1 MIIECEQCHARFEVN
16 EARLKPGGNRLRCS
30 QCRHVFTVTVP
41 AAGPAAAV
49 PPSAP
54 SEVEPTRFAP
64 PVPPRVEVPP
74 PRAEPAPPSPP
85 GHPAEAGPS
94 LGFDLGELDLGER
107 PSPPSG
113 AVTEP
118 GPSLR
123 FDLGELGLGEEPSP
137 PPSVPPTVTAGTP
150 AASQAEPQITFADQL
165 DFKAQEGWELGPA
178 DEAMTRDLKL
188 PGKDDELVLDWTPE
202 ELAKEAE
209 SRTPWAPT
217 PAAASQAI
225 TPGTAPPP
233 QAETGGPGLAIETE
247 PTEPLFQ
254 EPLPEPLV
262 LEEERGSRLGV
273 LVKLLLA
280 LVLVVGAGAAAYFF
294 ALPYFWPAGPAA
306 EPGSVSIDRP
316 SLKSSPLDTARGN
329 RAFVIEGKA
338 VNQYARA
345 RSFIKVKAALY
356 GPKGEKVQ
364 EREVFAG
371 NLLTEKELRT
381 LPPPEVEQKLG
392 NRAGEALANL
402 NVPPRGSVPFM
413 VVFFDIPPT
422 LTEYSVQVSGSE
434 PSTQ

>member
-1 MIIECEQCHARFEVN
+1 MVIECEQCHARFEVN
-16 EARLKPGGNRLRCS
+16 EARLKPGANKLRCS
-30 QCRHVFTVTVP
+30 QCRHVFAVTVP
-41 AAGPAAAV
+41 AAHPAAVV

-54 SEVEPTRFAP
+54 SEVEPTRVAP

-94 LGFDLGELDLGER
+94 L
-107 PSPPSG
+107 
-113 AVTEP
+113 
-118 GPSLR
+118 R
-123 FDLGELGLGEEPSP
+123 FDLGELGLGEGPSP

-150 AASQAEPQITFADQL
+150 AGSQAEPQITFADQL

-209 SRTPWAPT
+209 RTTPWAPT
-217 PAAASQAI
+217 SAAPSQAI
-225 TPGTAPPP
+225 TPETAAPP
-233 QAETGGPGLAIETE
+233 QAETGGPDLAIETE

-254 EPLPEPLV
+254 EPLTEPLV

-316 SLKSSPLDTARGN
+316 SLKASPLDTARGN

-338 VNQYARA
+338 VNQYAKA

-413 VVFFDIPPT
+413 VVFFDILPT